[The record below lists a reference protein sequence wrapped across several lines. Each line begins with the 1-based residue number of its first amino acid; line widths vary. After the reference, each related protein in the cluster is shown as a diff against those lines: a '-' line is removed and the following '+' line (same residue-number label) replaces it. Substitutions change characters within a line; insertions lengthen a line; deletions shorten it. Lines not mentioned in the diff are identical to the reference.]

1 MFSWQNMKNI
11 QIALFFLAT
20 NVEHSESHC
29 FFLATNVE
37 HSESHCFFCAKYVE
51 HSKLCSSVLCRG
63 EKHAQED
70 KRKMRQTELDGGR
83 QHRLAKKLAPLI
95 L

>member
-1 MFSWQNMKNI
+1 MQKHFCFFRNTCRTLKNRAVFLFSWQNMKNI

-29 FFLATNVE
+29 FF
-37 HSESHCFFCAKYVE
+37 FFAKYVE

-63 EKHAQED
+63 EKHAKED
-70 KRKMRQTELDGGR
+70 KRKMRQTEFDGGGGGGR
-83 QHRLAKKLAPLI
+83 
-95 L
+95 